1 MSVVER
7 LNALHPDLIA
17 VTGDLMD
24 VDVEHLRPHIAPLRD
39 MRARHGIFGVTN
51 NHEYYSGATP
61 RVAKFERLGMRVLIN
76 EHEVIEH
83 DGATLIAAGA
93 RTSTRAASIR
103 LRRATRSGPW
113 QGRRP
118 AWCQPSSLRTSPAA
132 EQAGFD
138 LQLSGHTHGDQF
150 WQWSLFVPLQQLF
163 TAGLHRLGWHG

>member
-1 MSVVER
+1 MVSVVER

-83 DGATLIAAGA
+83 DGATLIAAGGTDFNA
-93 RTSTRAASIR
+93 GSFDSAQASDPVRALAGAPAGVVPAI
-103 LRRATRSGPW
+103 LLAHQPRSGAGW
-113 QGRRP
+113 LRP
-118 AWCQPSSLRTSPAA
+118 AAL
-132 EQAGFD
+132 G
-138 LQLSGHTHGDQF
+138 TH
-150 WQWSLFVPLQQLF
+150 S
-163 TAGLHRLGWHG
+163 R